1 MKLSP
6 KKSKIY
12 LPLFGILTALIILEI
27 FFRFVTIND
36 LREFIRPYLGQ
47 NVLSCRKKH
56 PTLHH
61 VLIPNCSGVVKTRDY
76 SYPFTTNSLGLKDKE
91 IALEKPEG
99 VFRVLVVGDS
109 YVEGWGVAQE
119 EGFVKVAERILNW
132 QGKKVEVINAG
143 VSSYSPILE
152 LEYLRASGLVLEPDL
167 VIMMVDPND
176 MHDEFFYGGWER
188 HFKLREDLFPG
199 SSKNLEIWPREQ
211 PPRLIRRILS
221 RSKFFSLFYERIK
234 AHLDTNGKVLT
245 LENLSVDSAIYAKAE
260 SWDDYEKAFY
270 LLKDTILLT
279 HQFLK
284 EKGVHFVLTTSSR
297 GAYHNEREW
306 SPGRKVWGFEEGK
319 VYEPKP
325 INIVKKMAEENDV
338 EYINV
343 FAALNNSEIYP
354 LYYPTD
360 GHWTPEAHKIV
371 GEAVASYINDLIEE
385 NKDEI

>member
-1 MKLSP
+1 MQDTKSTKSNYRSRLS
-6 KKSKIY
+6 
-12 LPLFGILTALIILEI
+12 LVLLGIILSFIFLEI

-61 VLIPNCSGVVKTRDY
+61 VLIPNCSGVVETRDY
-76 SYPFTTNSLGLKDKE
+76 GYPFITNSLGLKGKE

-109 YVEGWGVAQE
+109 YVEGWGAAQE
-119 EGFVKVAERILNW
+119 EGFVKVAERILNR

-143 VSSYSPILE
+143 VSSYSPVLE
-152 LEYLRASGLVLEPDL
+152 LEYLRTSGLALEPDL

-188 HFKLREDLFPG
+188 HVKLREELFPG
-199 SSKNLEIWPREQ
+199 SSKNLKIWPSEQ
-211 PPRLIRRILS
+211 HPRLRRILS
-221 RSKFFSLFYERIK
+221 HSKFFSLLYERIK

-279 HQFLK
+279 SEFLAR
-284 EKGVHFVLTTSSR
+284 EGTSFVLTTSSR

-325 INIVKKMAEENDV
+325 INIVKKMAEENDI

-343 FAALNNSEIYP
+343 FAVLNNSVIYP

-360 GHWTPEAHKIV
+360 GHWTEEAHEIV
-371 GEAVASYINDLIEE
+371 GETMAEFIKA
-385 NKDEI
+385 KFDE